1 MNFIQKIAIKMLW
14 PKIKKFLIDYIKSE
28 ENQKKYVDLIN
39 RKLDIPNLSEDA
51 EAKLLNQVY
60 NAGQEALVEI
70 VENFDIDKTAA

>member
-28 ENQKKYVDLIN
+28 ETQKKYVELIN
-39 RKLDIPNLSEDA
+39 QKLDIPNLSEDA

-60 NAGQEALVEI
+60 DAGQEALVEI
-70 VENFDIDKTAA
+70 VENFDIDKE

>member
-1 MNFIQKIAIKMLW
+1 MLW

>member
-70 VENFDIDKTAA
+70 VENFDIDKE